1 MKKRIICICMAALLS
16 LSLLAGCG
24 AEGNTD
30 TEQDAAAQTVTVRLS
45 EVTHSVF
52 YAPQYVAMSQGFFA
66 DEGLDIDLSNGGG
79 ADKVM
84 TAVVSGGRGGGH
96 LRAVQHDGRG
106 VHRRAGGL
114 CDTV

>member
-30 TEQDAAAQTVTVRLS
+30 TEQDAAAQAVTVRLS

-84 TAVVSGGRGGGH
+84 SSPAARISGWQG
-96 LRAVQHDGRG
+96 
-106 VHRRAGGL
+106 RRAASISTGRARTI
-114 CDTV
+114 CRSSSPS